1 MTDSRTPKNAEQ
13 EAEFTRKMVLGVLST
28 LEHKGLLSK
37 GEVDSILRAARQAA
51 YPVTPP
57 RTAGPAA
64 PGTRWVKPG
73 QPTQEMDR
81 NTPVAI
87 PDVRAKGTSEPKPG
101 DPVNPEERRLPMID
115 MELD

>member
-1 MTDSRTPKNAEQ
+1 MTDSRNPKNAEQ

-57 RTAGPAA
+57 KAAGPAG

-73 QPTQEMDR
+73 QPPQEMDR
-81 NTPVAI
+81 STPVAI
-87 PDVRAKGTSEPKPG
+87 PDVRAKANPEPTPG
-101 DPVNPEERRLPMID
+101 EHGNPEERRLPMID